1 MCHADVVLEL
11 ADRLLARLHAG
22 RELVVA
28 TVVGVDGSA
37 PRTLGTSMAWDG
49 ERVIGSIA
57 GGCVEGAVLDV
68 ADRVLDDGVTRVI
81 EFGVPDDGA
90 AGELALE
97 AGLSCGGALTL
108 HLALLRPADAALA
121 ALERASAGG
130 SSRIRLTEAG
140 FAVDECDSL
149 FVDERVPLA
158 RLIIVGAMEFSV
170 ALSAA
175 AQPLGYAVTVCD
187 PRAVFMTP
195 ERFPGAELVVQW
207 PTEFMRGTELDERS
221 VVCLLSHDDR
231 FDAETLLLAL
241 RSPARYVGAMGSR
254 RTDARRRA
262 RLAELGARSEELTR
276 LHSPIGL
283 DLGASTPEETAVSI
297 LAEVLQERAAASA
310 RPLADLDGAI
320 HARPARP
327 ARPAR

>member
-28 TVVGVDGSA
+28 TVIGVDGSA

-49 ERVIGSIA
+49 EAVIGSIA

-68 ADRVLDDGVTRVI
+68 ADRVLDDGRTRVI
-81 EFGVPDDGA
+81 EFGVPEDGA

-108 HLALLRPADAALA
+108 HLAVLRPGDTALA
-121 ALERASAGG
+121 ALEGAVRGESA
-130 SSRIRLTEAG
+130 RIRLTEDGYAM
-140 FAVDECDSL
+140 DECESM
-149 FVDERVPLA
+149 FVDVKVPPA
-158 RLIIVGAMEFSV
+158 RLIIVGAMEFSA
-170 ALSAA
+170 ALAAA
-175 AQPLGYAVTVCD
+175 AQPLGFAVTVCD
-187 PRAVFMTP
+187 PRAVFTTA

-207 PTEFMRGTELDERS
+207 PTEFLGGTELDERS

-231 FDAETLLLAL
+231 FDAEALLLAL

-262 RLAELGARSEELTR
+262 RLTELGASAEELAR

-283 DLGASTPEETAVSI
+283 DLGASTPEETAISI
-297 LAEVLQERAAASA
+297 LAEVLQSRAVASA
-310 RPLADLDGAI
+310 RPLAELDGAI
-320 HARPARP
+320 HARRELPAR
-327 ARPAR
+327 